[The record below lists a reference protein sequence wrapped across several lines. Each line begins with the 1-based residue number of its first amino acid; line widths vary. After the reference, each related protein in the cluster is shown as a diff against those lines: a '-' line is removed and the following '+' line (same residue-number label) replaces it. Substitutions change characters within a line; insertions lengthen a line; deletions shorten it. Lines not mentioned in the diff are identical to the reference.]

1 MEKNTLN
8 VFVHRHI
15 HGLMEPAHVQPNISI
30 RVREPDI
37 PEVQVQDV
45 AENTLNANAKADIAG
60 AVENVRNS
68 HLQAHLPVEVLVVFH
83 VVITEVMDVFVV
95 IMPVIILHC
104 AVV

>member
-1 MEKNTLN
+1 MVKNTLN

-45 AENTLNANAKADIAG
+45 AENIQSVNVRMDILG
-60 AVENVRNS
+60 AEENVRNS
-68 HLQAHLPVEVLVVFH
+68 HLQAHHPAEG
-83 VVITEVMDVFVV
+83 
-95 IMPVIILHC
+95 
-104 AVV
+104 